1 MKNLKATLVACL
13 AIYLTACA
21 STEYP
26 SSAGAMGGGAA
37 LGAGLG
43 ALVGSKSGSTA
54 GGAAVGAGT
63 GAVIGGLVSDDSKA
77 RERELT
83 ANEEVL
89 RRQQVE
95 LDRQRRELDQLK
107 RQQYYDGN
115 LKRYEAP
122 NDKLSGAQEGG
133 SSRRKV
139 YDGSQGGA
147 ITPAGK

>member
-1 MKNLKATLVACL
+1 MKNLKKSLIACL
-13 AIYLTACA
+13 ALCGASCA
-21 STEYP
+21 TTEYP
-26 SSAGAMGGGAA
+26 SSTGVMGGGAA

-43 ALVGSKSGSTA
+43 ALVGSKSGSTV

-63 GAVIGGLVSDDSKA
+63 GAVIGSLVSGDKQA
-77 RERELT
+77 RERELS

-95 LDRQRRELDQLK
+95 LDRQLRELEHLK

-115 LKRYEAP
+115 LRRYEAP
-122 NDKLSGAQEGG
+122 SDKLTGSQEG
-133 SSRRKV
+133 SNSRRKV
-139 YDGSQGGA
+139 FDGSQGGV